1 MMTERFA
8 GKVVLITGGG
18 SGLGRSA
25 AVEVARE
32 GAKLALVDVNMKALE
47 ETKRVISEEVQHA
60 EFLLIEGDVSDEEA
74 VKKYVSDTVNEFGR
88 IDAFFNN
95 AGIEGKQNL
104 IENYET
110 EMFNKVIDINLK
122 GVFFGLKHVLPVMK
136 KQGEGYIVNAS
147 SVGGIRAVPNLVAY
161 GASKHA
167 VAGMTKDA
175 AIEYA
180 EHGISVN
187 AIAPGAILTDM
198 VIGSFKQIN
207 PNDWESASKEFVKD
221 NPAKRLGEPKEVGRL
236 VAFLLSGEAPL
247 SMEPLFR
254 LMVRSQP
261 NIDPIVIKQHIDAA

>member
-1 MMTERFA
+1 MTERFA

-47 ETKRVISEEVQHA
+47 ETKRAISEEVQHA
-60 EFLLIEGDVSDEEA
+60 EFLLIEGDVADEEA
-74 VKKYVSDTVNEFGR
+74 VKKYVSDTVNKFGR

-122 GVFFGLKHVLPVMK
+122 GVFYGLKHVLPVMK

-147 SVGGIRAVPNLVAY
+147 SVGGIRAVPNLIAY

-167 VAGMTKDA
+167 VAGMTKVA

-180 EHGISVN
+180 EHGISIN

-221 NPAKRLGEPKEVGRL
+221 NPAKRLGKPKEVGRL
-236 VAFLLSGEAPL
+236 VAFLLSGEAPFINGAII
-247 SMEPLFR
+247 P
-254 LMVRSQP
+254 
-261 NIDPIVIKQHIDAA
+261 IDGAQSAKY

>member
-1 MMTERFA
+1 MTERFA

-47 ETKRVISEEVQHA
+47 ETKRVISDEVKHA

-180 EHGISVN
+180 EHGISIN

-236 VAFLLSGEAPL
+236 VAFLLSGEAPFINGAII
-247 SMEPLFR
+247 P
-254 LMVRSQP
+254 
-261 NIDPIVIKQHIDAA
+261 IDGAQSAKY